1 MLRIFA
7 VEMKHIKRV
16 YATVAV
22 ILTAVMIAGAIIL

>member
-7 VEMKHIKRV
+7 IEMKHIKRV

-22 ILTAVMIAGAIIL
+22 ILTAVMIAGAIVL